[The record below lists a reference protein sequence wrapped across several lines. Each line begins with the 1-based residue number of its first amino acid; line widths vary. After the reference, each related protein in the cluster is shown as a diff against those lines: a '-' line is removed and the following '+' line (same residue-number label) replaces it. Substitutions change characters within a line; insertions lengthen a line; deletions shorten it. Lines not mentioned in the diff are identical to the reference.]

1 MKKTIGLL
9 IIWLSGSLLH
19 FAADLTGRNSFV
31 LLFAPTNESV
41 WEHAKLIF
49 YPLLVLYLIRGI
61 KNDDLLS
68 SSCRALF
75 ALAHSMFA
83 MFGIYY
89 FYTCAFG
96 LEHILLLD
104 IFDFMLCTAVGYFIL
119 GKNNKLCHNKTAG
132 FIAVILIIM
141 MLMTIWVFTYY
152 PPNLPIFID
161 NSGF

>member
-1 MKKTIGLL
+1 MKKAIGLITL
-9 IIWLSGSLLH
+9 WLSGSLLH
-19 FAADLTGRNSFV
+19 FALDLTGRNSF
-31 LLFAPTNESV
+31 LMLFAPTNESV
-41 WEHAKLIF
+41 WEHGKLIF
-49 YPLLVLYLIRGI
+49 YPLLVLWLILACKEG
-61 KNDDLLS
+61 LLS
-68 SSCRALF
+68 SSCRAFF
-75 ALAHSMFA
+75 ALAHSLFA